1 MSNEELMKEY
11 LATNNADIRKE
22 IAQTLYLRNQGL
34 LSDIAKKQARK
45 FNCLFTEENHACLS
59 DYSLMILEE
68 LEMEAATAFV
78 ELLDSGEYNG
88 STKLTTY
95 MYPHIQFC
103 LRRWLEENIGNIAL
117 KKDESQFIRTVQRLY
132 HADQMTESE
141 IAEKLNLPL
150 PEISKHLTCGTHA
163 LYVND
168 LVPEDG
174 EAYTDPYDYVTTEYL
189 SEDVD
194 FTVYYKLCL
203 EYLTPLFESL
213 PEYDRGI
220 VGHYLGAFGYRKK
233 PVEEI
238 AKELCMTSD
247 GVIKSYKA
255 IVRKMREKYPDSMFH
270 IWRRAHAA
278 VQRATGR

>member
-68 LEMEAATAFV
+68 LEMEAATAFI

-117 KKDESQFIRTVQRLY
+117 KKDESQLIRTVQRLY
-132 HADQMTESE
+132 HVAW
-141 IAEKLNLPL
+141 
-150 PEISKHLTCGTHA
+150 
-163 LYVND
+163 LY
-168 LVPEDG
+168 G
-174 EAYTDPYDYVTTEYL
+174 
-189 SEDVD
+189 
-194 FTVYYKLCL
+194 
-203 EYLTPLFESL
+203 
-213 PEYDRGI
+213 
-220 VGHYLGAFGYRKK
+220 
-233 PVEEI
+233 
-238 AKELCMTSD
+238 
-247 GVIKSYKA
+247 
-255 IVRKMREKYPDSMFH
+255 
-270 IWRRAHAA
+270 
-278 VQRATGR
+278 